1 MANYKTYYVLLILAC
16 GTSLLLT
23 PLIIRLATRLG
34 VLDHPGTRKIHRQP
48 VPLLGGLAVA
58 GGVWL
63 PILALCFYDNRV
75 TAVLRERGE
84 MLLLILL
91 SGLAML
97 FVGMIDDFRGL
108 NARKKFFVQL
118 PVAVVLVLSDIHFE
132 NLTIPGLGTVD
143 LGWLGPVLTVLWL
156 VGITNAINLV
166 DGIDGLA
173 AGVAMFAAAASALIA
188 VHNNNV
194 VAAVLMTA
202 VAGACLG
209 FLPFNFN
216 PARIFLGDTG
226 SLFLGMT
233 LAVCSVTTSQKGVL
247 ATSLLIPILVLGFPI
262 VDTLLAMTRR
272 VVQGKS
278 MFTSDAGHIHH
289 RMLAYGLSHR
299 QAAIAIYAVCIL
311 CGLVGLVTVLENNL
325 GIAIGFAGLF
335 FVLYVGLRS
344 LGYVKTLMN
353 LVNSPERLKFKTLY
367 YCVEMNKCKLGLAA
381 DPRQVA
387 EILEAVCREFEKPGF
402 RLQIPGANGH
412 LFQHRWFRNGA
423 GALPDGVPAELTSEA
438 HEFAN
443 TGMTIEFFFT
453 PRNDLDELQV
463 EKRNLLASL
472 AEAANDRIAA
482 LQAVKG

>member
-23 PLIIRLATRLG
+23 PLIMRLATRLG
-34 VLDHPGTRKIHRQP
+34 AMDHPGARKVHRQP
-48 VPLLGGLAVA
+48 IPLLGGLAVA
-58 GGVWL
+58 LGVWL
-63 PILALCFYDNRV
+63 PILALFWYDNRV
-75 TAVLRERGE
+75 SAALRERGD
-84 MLLLILL
+84 MVLLIFL

-97 FVGMIDDFRGL
+97 FVGVIDDLRGL
-108 NARKKFFVQL
+108 NARKKFLVQL
-118 PVAVVLVLSDIHFE
+118 PVAIVLVVSGIQFK
-132 NLTIPGLGTVD
+132 NLTIPGLGSVD
-143 LGWLGPVLTVLWL
+143 LGFWGPILTVMWL

-173 AGVAMFAAAASALIA
+173 AGVAMFAGAASAMIA
-188 VHNNNV
+188 LHNNNV

-202 VAGACLG
+202 LVGACFG

-233 LAVCSVTTSQKGVL
+233 LAVCSMTTSQKGVL

-278 MFTSDAGHIHH
+278 MFSSDAGHIHH

-299 QAAIAIYAVCIL
+299 QAALAIYAVCIL

-367 YCVEMNKCKLGLAA
+367 YCAEMTKCKIGLAA
-381 DPRQVA
+381 DSRQLA
-387 EILEAVCREFEKPGF
+387 QILETLCREFEKPGF
-402 RLQIPGANGH
+402 CLQIPGANNEV
-412 LFQHRWFRNGA
+412 FRHRWFRDQGA
-423 GALPDGVPAELTSEA
+423 DATGGNSGQLASEA
-438 HEFAN
+438 HEFTN
-443 TGMTIEFFFT
+443 TGVKIEFFFV
-453 PRNDLDELQV
+453 PRNDHDELHL
-463 EKRNLLASL
+463 EKRNLLGSL
-472 AEAANDRIAA
+472 AEVANDRVAA
-482 LQAVKG
+482 KE